1 MKLIVRA
8 AGAWLGAAL
17 VSAGPAWA
25 DAPPPDQPLP
35 FDRVPTSIKDT
46 PVLDRIRPQYQPV
59 GEDLGDFLLFAQAGL
74 SETYDDNLFAT
85 SSGKVADARTT
96 LTPDLLFK
104 SRWARNLLELDLHG
118 DIERYFDRPNEA
130 VNDGG
135 VSLTGRYDGQDL
147 LTFSGIGEF
156 NHATEPRSSTLSPRD
171 VVRPIQFDQAH
182 VQAKLAKD
190 IQRLK
195 LALTTDLYQTT
206 YQNGRTPQG
215 AVVPETIYDSQEA
228 YLDGS
233 AAYVVTPDL
242 AVVAHVIGN
251 DRHFLNTYIPPGSLV
266 PLNRDSSGVEAT
278 VGVNLSLTH
287 LIRAEALVGYLDQSY
302 QDSRVYRPVTGPS
315 THVKVV
321 YLPTGLTTVSLTID
335 RKVNDAQDPVA
346 SSFLSTASQLQV
358 DHELYRNIILSGAV
372 KYEQDKYSGI
382 SRQDTIW
389 DAQAYATYLLDR
401 NFSLKLL
408 FDDFNV
414 QSRGGAR
421 IPDYNVRQL
430 TLALVARY

>member
-1 MKLIVRA
+1 MKRIVRA
-8 AGAWLGAAL
+8 TGACLAMTVL
-17 VSAGPAWA
+17 SAGRSWA

-35 FDRVPTSIKDT
+35 FDRTPTSIKDT
-46 PVLDRIRPQYQPV
+46 PVLDRARPYYDPP
-59 GEDLGDFLLFAQAGL
+59 GIAYGDFLIFAQAGL
-74 SETYDDNLFAT
+74 SETYNDNLFAT
-85 SSGKVADARTT
+85 HSGQVADERTT

-104 SRWARNLLELDLHG
+104 SRWARNLLQLDLHG
-118 DIERYFDRPNEA
+118 DIERYFDRPDEA

-135 VSLTGRYDGQDL
+135 VSLTGRYDGQDFP
-147 LTFSGIGEF
+147 TFSGTGEF

-171 VVRPIQFDQAH
+171 VVKPIQFDQAH

-195 LALTTDLYQTT
+195 LSLTTDLYQTT
-206 YQNGRTPQG
+206 FQNGRTPQG
-215 AVVPETIYDSQEA
+215 AVVPETIYDTQEA

-233 AAYVVTPDL
+233 AAYVITPDL

-251 DRHFLNTYIPPGSLV
+251 DRHFLNTYIPTGSLV

-278 VGVNLSLTH
+278 MGVNLSLTH

-321 YLPTGLTTVSLTID
+321 YLPTGLTTVSFTID

-358 DHELYRNIILSGAV
+358 DHELYRNIILSGSV

-389 DAQAYATYLLDR
+389 DGQASVSYLLDR
-401 NFSLKLL
+401 HFSLKLL
-408 FDDFNV
+408 FDDFTV
-414 QSRGGAR
+414 QSRGVAG
-421 IPDYNVRQL
+421 IPGYDVRQL